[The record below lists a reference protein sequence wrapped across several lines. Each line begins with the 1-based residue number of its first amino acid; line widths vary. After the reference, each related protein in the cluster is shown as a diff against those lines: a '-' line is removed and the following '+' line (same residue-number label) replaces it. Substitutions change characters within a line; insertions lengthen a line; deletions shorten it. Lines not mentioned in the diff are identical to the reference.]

1 MANYFVINNKFKPY
15 SFDELIK
22 PYQMYGE
29 EYRRQEAAIDSL
41 LAEASSLEDLS
52 PTLDKAEYNKYN
64 EWKNS
69 LKQVSDSLSSN
80 GLSHQT
86 RNAIRN
92 LGNSYKSEY
101 APMLDKLKMR
111 GALIKEQRDYLQKN
125 PNTIFDIDYSQTP
138 VGDISTASTYN
149 SYNLD
154 TIKAQVG
161 QDVYN
166 KQSAGEAVPSL
177 NEYTTMYSGNLTD
190 PEQIRRVQEAVNAG
204 ATLGNA
210 TYKQKEFENY
220 LNKVKATKSY
230 SSGSSGSRTSGTSRS
245 VSAITAYDGTSI
257 IPSYDKTTKQ
267 YKIKNKDKKDV
278 VLPENFTADDVLR
291 SFYGGD
297 YGYVNVFGTNVPRVR
312 TTETAPDGSSRDV
325 YSILLGNS
333 WKQLPEGGSTRK
345 RDLYKKIT
353 GENIAGLTESE
364 RKARRGVVT
373 DESLEKQLKR
383 ENWKRDD
390 VNFHDYESDLGESLV
405 KKLTA
410 LENIGATI
418 NLTLYRDKNNR
429 VLGWDIATSGDDL
442 DAPIEYVDNYK

>member
-22 PYQMYGE
+22 PYQMYAD

-69 LKQVSDSLSSN
+69 LKQVSDNLSSN
-80 GLSHQT
+80 GLSPQT

-101 APMLDKLKMR
+101 APILDKLKMR

-190 PEQIRRVQEAVNAG
+190 LEQIRRVQEAVNAG

-230 SSGSSGSRTSGTSRS
+230 SSGSSSSSRGGGATGR
-245 VSAITAYDGTSI
+245 VEAVPAYDGTSI
-257 IPSYDKTTKQ
+257 IPTYDKTIKQ

-278 VLPENFTADDVLR
+278 VLPEGYNADDVLKAY
-291 SFYGGD
+291 YGGD
-297 YGYVNVFGTNVPRVR
+297 YTYITLGRFTVPIVKGN
-312 TTETAPDGSSRDV
+312 ETAADGSSRDV
-325 YSILLGNS
+325 YYTVGKKS
-333 WKQLPEGGSTRK
+333 WVELPAGSGTTK
-345 RDLYKKIT
+345 RELYEKIT
-353 GENIAGLTESE
+353 GETLADINDNERKRLFGTVTESKLE
-364 RKARRGVVT
+364 RK
-373 DESLEKQLKR
+373 LKNNDY
-383 ENWKRDD
+383 EAVPANY
-390 VNFHDYESDLGESLV
+390 HDYSD
-405 KKLTA
+405 KLTKDLIA
-410 LENIGATI
+410 KLSGLEDVGIKVDFTI
-418 NLTLYRDKNNR
+418 YRDKSNPKT
-429 VLGWDIATSGDDL
+429 VLGYKIDTSGKLDD
-442 DAPIEYVDNYK
+442 PIDSYR